1 MPTRRKCTTLPR
13 YAVAGLITVADA
25 VDEYE
30 IGKST
35 IYRLRKS
42 GELSSPH
49 PYGSKVP
56 AYLVR
61 AELDE
66 MIEREAARCARA

>member
-1 MPTRRKCTTLPR
+1 MPSRKKCTTLPR
-13 YAVAGLITVADA
+13 YATAGLITVADA
-25 VDEYE
+25 VDEYG

-49 PYGSKVP
+49 PYGSKTP

-61 AELDE
+61 SELDA
-66 MIEREAARCARA
+66 MIEKEAARCARA